1 MPWMASHRRL
11 VVAASV
17 LGMGLLAAAAVVV
30 GHLPKHTDVLRRTAA
45 KSATVAFEASD
56 EQAEYSVDLLPNLL
70 GPGMPDTAQMIVE
83 AVTRAGLDVVGSS
96 TFGET
101 TIGTSSE
108 EGENSRDLL
117 LAALRRQE
125 PEIASALK
133 AWQTWRQLSRQ
144 LEESAAMLEGL
155 HSYEQADVLRTAA
168 EQLRRDARAAEGTM
182 LR

>member
-1 MPWMASHRRL
+1 MASHRRL

-17 LGMGLLAAAAVVV
+17 LGMGLLAAAAVVA
-30 GHLPKHTDVLRRTAA
+30 GHLPKHKDVLHSAA
-45 KSATVAFEASD
+45 TKSAAVAFEPSD
-56 EQAEYSVDLLPNLL
+56 DQPEYSADLLPNLL
-70 GPGMPDTAQMIVE
+70 GAGAPDTAQMIVE

-108 EGENSRDLL
+108 ESENSRDLL

-125 PEIASALK
+125 PAIASAPK
-133 AWQTWRQLSRQ
+133 TWQTWRQLSRQ

-155 HSYEQADVLRTAA
+155 QSYEQADVLRTAA
-168 EQLRRDARAAEGTM
+168 AQLRRDARAAEGTM